1 MMEKLSV
8 HDHSRSVS
16 EKLVGQ
22 VANLVVEIEM
32 LASHFRNLTVT
43 LSARDIA
50 SARSRATYFTLL
62 TKETSCLYPVSAF
75 DNVCFKTDRSWSAM

>member
-8 HDHSRSVS
+8 HDRSRSVS

-32 LASHFRNLTVT
+32 LAIHFHNLTST
-43 LSARDIA
+43 LSARNMA
-50 SARSRATYFTLL
+50 
-62 TKETSCLYPVSAF
+62 
-75 DNVCFKTDRSWSAM
+75 